1 VRVIQK
7 KPKPL
12 FLGFLVLTVF
22 LFPPTVRLL
31 ILGQVD
37 VIVVISLIAGTYAIE
52 RRRLALGGFLFA
64 LALVKPQLCIIVL
77 PSLIGYLLF
86 IKREWQVVLK
96 LLSISCLFGFV
107 LTVPLW
113 LSNSNWVSNFL
124 INIQRNPQ
132 WSQPSIFSHMSYK
145 LGSLGIVLWFF
156 LFAATLILSIQL
168 WSRYGPTQAVLWSL
182 ALTTI
187 ASPYVWSW
195 DFVLLLPLFIDTAI
209 RSANMLARA
218 SLFIT
223 YVICFVLSVISL
235 KPPGSSDSVLWWFPF
250 LMMIGIVISS
260 QLSKKYNRQ

>member
-1 VRVIQK
+1 MVFIFAGYAVK

-12 FLGFLVLTVF
+12 FLGFLVLSIF

-52 RRRLALGGFLFA
+52 RRRLTLSGFLFA

-86 IKREWQVVLK
+86 FKRESQVVLK

-113 LSNSNWVSNFL
+113 LSNSNWVSDFL
-124 INIQRNPQ
+124 LNLQRNPQ
-132 WSQPSIFSHMSYK
+132 WSQPAIFSYMSYK
-145 LGSLGIVLWFF
+145 LGTLGIVLWFF
-156 LFAATLILSIQL
+156 LFAATLILSIRL
-168 WSRYGPTQAVLWSL
+168 WSKYGPTQAVLWSL

-209 RSANMLARA
+209 RLTNTLARA
-218 SLFIT
+218 SLFII

-235 KPPGSSDSVLWWFPF
+235 AASRF
-250 LMMIGIVISS
+250 
-260 QLSKKYNRQ
+260 